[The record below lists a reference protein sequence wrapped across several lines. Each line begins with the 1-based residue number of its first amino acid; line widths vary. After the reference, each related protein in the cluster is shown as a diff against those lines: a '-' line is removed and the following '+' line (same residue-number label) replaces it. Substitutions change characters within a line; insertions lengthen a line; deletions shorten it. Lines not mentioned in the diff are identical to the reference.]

1 MTLRPESLRSHA
13 LAPWWGIRVGAA
25 AHLRGDVSFDSMASA
40 KHVMSIVYL
49 AATIGG
55 CGSDGSNLN
64 GRWRARLSHL
74 DRP

>member
-1 MTLRPESLRSHA
+1 M
-13 LAPWWGIRVGAA
+13 
-25 AHLRGDVSFDSMASA
+25 RGDVSFDSIASA

-64 GRWRARLSHL
+64 GRWRARARLSHL
-74 DRP
+74 DRL